1 VQDSAATVAFESS
14 KGPGADRRIPKTKS
28 SAKSCAI
35 LCHDIMTLRKF
46 DGKEWPIDDDGQ
58 AIFWREDRF
67 DIIGDPAF
75 WPEIWGQ
82 QPSYPLVI

>member
-1 VQDSAATVAFESS
+1 MQDSAATVAFESS
-14 KGPGADRRIPKTKS
+14 KGQVLTGEFP
-28 SAKSCAI
+28 CA
-35 LCHDIMTLRKF
+35 MTLRKF

-75 WPEIWGQ
+75 WPETWGQ
-82 QPSYPLVI
+82 PPSYPPDQ